1 VIDLNF
7 NLVVPAGFSNLPS
20 ILQGARVLRSLSM
33 SNSAVK
39 NRFSIFCGVASST
52 ASFARGGG
60 STAAVGGVRPN
71 VGAAVSTAQSQMTD
85 PSGRANA
92 QKVAP
97 LPPPRISAPQVPQ
110 FK

>member
-1 VIDLNF
+1 
-7 NLVVPAGFSNLPS
+7 
-20 ILQGARVLRSLSM
+20 M

-39 NRFSIFCGVASST
+39 IASVFFVVLASST
-52 ASFARGGG
+52 ASFARGRG

-71 VGAAVSTAQSQMTD
+71 VGAALSTAQSQMTD

>member
-1 VIDLNF
+1 
-7 NLVVPAGFSNLPS
+7 
-20 ILQGARVLRSLSM
+20 M

-39 NRFSIFCGVASST
+39 IASVFFVALASTT

-71 VGAAVSTAQSQMTD
+71 AGAIGAAQSQVVD
-85 PSGRANA
+85 PSGIANA
-92 QKVAP
+92 HKVAP

>member
-1 VIDLNF
+1 MIDLNF
-7 NLVVPAGFSNLPS
+7 NLVASAGFSNLRS
-20 ILQGARVLRSLSM
+20 IGGGVSFEELPM

-39 NRFSIFCGVASST
+39 IASVFFVVLASST

-71 VGAAVSTAQSQMTD
+71 VGAALSTAQSQMTD

>member
-7 NLVVPAGFSNLPS
+7 NLVASAGFFELTLHRGGVSFEELP
-20 ILQGARVLRSLSM
+20 M

-39 NRFSIFCGVASST
+39 IASVFFVVLASST

>member
-1 VIDLNF
+1 
-7 NLVVPAGFSNLPS
+7 
-20 ILQGARVLRSLSM
+20 M

-60 STAAVGGVRPN
+60 STAAVGGVRPS
-71 VGAAVSTAQSQMTD
+71 VGAAVGTARSQVTD
-85 PSGRANA
+85 PSGMANA
-92 QKVAP
+92 KKVAP
-97 LPPPRISAPQVPQ
+97 LPPPNISVPTVPQ